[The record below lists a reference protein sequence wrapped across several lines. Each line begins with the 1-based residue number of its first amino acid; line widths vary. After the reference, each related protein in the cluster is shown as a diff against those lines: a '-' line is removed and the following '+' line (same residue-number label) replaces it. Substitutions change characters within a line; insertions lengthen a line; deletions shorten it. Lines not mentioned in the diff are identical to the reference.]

1 MRLFVTGF
9 TSSFV
14 KVMLSQLK
22 DLEILEV
29 KSTTNRNSK
38 EMFFDI
44 STIDNFKASDYIL
57 HSGWNMEE
65 RSLLES
71 EKINVQGTIN
81 FFESLSP
88 LQKKNFIFVSTI
100 AAYPET
106 KSVYGSHKLKC
117 EEYIITNGGRVIK
130 LGILYEPNSNEL
142 KFLENIKSY
151 ANKLPVIP
159 NFSGN
164 KKIYKITNVENLQ
177 VYFNSINEQKP
188 NTIYVCT
195 EEQPISFDQLLHDIL
210 GINKLTIY
218 FPLNLGYFIYRIIN
232 KIFKNLKINVDS
244 FEYIRGMKKN
254 DF

>member
-1 MRLFVTGF
+1 M
-9 TSSFV
+9 
-14 KVMLSQLK
+14 
-22 DLEILEV
+22 
-29 KSTTNRNSK
+29 
-38 EMFFDI
+38 
-44 STIDNFKASDYIL
+44 
-57 HSGWNMEE
+57 
-65 RSLLES
+65 
-71 EKINVQGTIN
+71 
-81 FFESLSP
+81 
-88 LQKKNFIFVSTI
+88 
-100 AAYPET
+100 
-106 KSVYGSHKLKC
+106 
-117 EEYIITNGGRVIK
+117 
-130 LGILYEPNSNEL
+130 YEPNSKEL
-142 KFLENIKSY
+142 KFLENIRLY

-164 KKIYKITNVENLQ
+164 KKIYKITNIENLQ

-232 KIFKNLKINVDS
+232 KVFKNLKINVDS